1 MPRRLGAPESIA
13 WARAADEAGYFW
25 YPVHEGKRAG
35 RWGVRAHCQGKE
47 TRMIGRYTRPEMG
60 RIWELENKFAIWKEI
75 EVLACEAQAELGQ
88 AGITREEAQWIRD
101 HADFT
106 VEEIDEIEKVTNH
119 DVIAFTTCMAG
130 YIDADIPEGE
140 DKPSRW
146 VHYGMTSSDLG
157 DTALSY
163 QVTQACDI
171 IIDDIKRLGETCK
184 RRAFEFQNTLC
195 VGRTHGIHAEPMTFG
210 MKFGSWAW
218 ALKRALTRMEEARA
232 VAATGAISGAV
243 GTYSSID
250 PEPMTFGMK
259 FGSWAWALKRALTR
273 MEEARAVAATGAISG
288 AVGTYSSID
297 PFVEQYVCE
306 KLGLTPDPLS
316 TQVLARDRH
325 AQVMAAL
332 AVTASTLESIAMQV
346 RLLQQSD
353 VIEAEE
359 PFTKGQKGSSAM
371 PHKRNPITA
380 ERVCG
385 LARVVKANA
394 QVAFDNVALWFER
407 DISHSGAERV
417 VLADSFTALD
427 YMFGK
432 MQWMLDGLQTYPAKM
447 EHNLWRTKGLIFS
460 SKVLLALVDA
470 GISREDAYVI
480 VQRNA
485 MKVWEDIQNAVDGPT
500 YRERLEAD
508 DEAMALLSQEKL
520 DEIFDPWDFL
530 TRKDVVFD
538 RLQELEF

>member
-1 MPRRLGAPESIA
+1 
-13 WARAADEAGYFW
+13 
-25 YPVHEGKRAG
+25 
-35 RWGVRAHCQGKE
+35 
-47 TRMIGRYTRPEMG
+47 MIGRYTRPAMG
-60 RIWELENKFAIWKEI
+60 NIWTNENKFSIWKEI
-75 EVLACEAQAELGQ
+75 EILACEAHAELGDC
-88 AGITREEAQWIRD
+88 GITKEDAAWIRS
-101 HADFT
+101 HANFT
-106 VEEIDEIEKVTNH
+106 VEEIDEVEKVTNH
-119 DVIAFTTCMAG
+119 DVIAFTTVMAK
-130 YIDADIPEGE
+130 YIDAELPEGAA
-140 DKPSRW
+140 KPSRW

-163 QVTQACDI
+163 QITQACDI
-171 IIDDIKRLGETCK
+171 ILADIKALGETCK
-184 RRAFEFQNTLC
+184 RRAFEFEDALC

-218 ALKRALTRMEEARA
+218 ALKRAQTRMEQAR
-232 VAATGAISGAV
+232 
-243 GTYSSID
+243 
-250 PEPMTFGMK
+250 E
-259 FGSWAWALKRALTR
+259 
-273 MEEARAVAATGAISG
+273 VAATGAISG

-297 PFVEQYVCE
+297 PFIERYVCE
-306 KLGLTPDPLS
+306 RLGLTPDPLS

-325 AQVMAAL
+325 AQVMTCL
-332 AVTASTLESIAMQV
+332 AVVASTLESIAMQV

-359 PFTKGQKGSSAM
+359 PFAKGQKGSSAM

-385 LARVVKANA
+385 LSRVVKSNA
-394 QVAFDNVALWFER
+394 QVALDDVALWYER

-417 VLADSFTALD
+417 ALADSFIALD

-460 SKVLLALVDA
+460 SKVLLALVQT
-470 GISREDAYVI
+470 GITREDAYVI

-485 MKVWEDIQNAVDGPT
+485 MKVWADIQNAVDGPT
-500 YRERLEAD
+500 YRENLEND
-508 DEAMALLSQEKL
+508 PEATLTKEQL

-530 TRKDVVFD
+530 TRKDVVFE
-538 RLQELEF
+538 RLQQLEF

>member
-1 MPRRLGAPESIA
+1 
-13 WARAADEAGYFW
+13 
-25 YPVHEGKRAG
+25 
-35 RWGVRAHCQGKE
+35 
-47 TRMIGRYTRPEMG
+47 MIERYTLPEMG
-60 RIWELENKFAIWKEI
+60 HIWSLENKFDVWKEI

-88 AGITREEAQWIRD
+88 CGITADEAAWIRA

-106 VEEIDEIEKVTNH
+106 VDEIDEVEKITNH
-119 DVIAFTTCMAG
+119 DVIAFTTVMAN
-130 YIDADIPEGE
+130 YIDADVPEGE
-140 DKPSRW
+140 PKPSRW

-163 QVTQACDI
+163 QVTQALDI
-171 IIDDIKRLGETCK
+171 IIADVKRLGETCK
-184 RRAFEFQNTLC
+184 RRAFEFEDAIC

-218 ALKRALTRMEEARA
+218 ALKRAETRLQQACE

-243 GTYSSID
+243 GTYSN
-250 PEPMTFGMK
+250 
-259 FGSWAWALKRALTR
+259 
-273 MEEARAVAATGAISG
+273 
-288 AVGTYSSID
+288 ID

-316 TQVLARDRH
+316 TQVIARDRH
-325 AQVMAAL
+325 AQVMSAL
-332 AVTASTLESIAMQV
+332 AVTASTIESIAMQV

-380 ERVCG
+380 ERMCG

-394 QVAFDNVALWFER
+394 QVAFDDVALWYER

-417 VLADSFTALD
+417 VLADSFIALD
-427 YMFGK
+427 YMFSK
-432 MQWMLDGLQTYPAKM
+432 MQWMLDGLNVYVNKSL
-447 EHNLWRTKGLIFS
+447 HNLWRTRGLIFS
-460 SKVLLALVDA
+460 SKVILALVDT
-470 GISREDAYVI
+470 GMTREDAYVV

-485 MKVWEDIQNAVDGPT
+485 MKVWDDIQQAIDGPT
-500 YRERLEAD
+500 FRENLEAD
-508 DEAMALLSQEKL
+508 PDCPLTEAQL
-520 DEIFDPWDFL
+520 DEIFDPTSFL
-530 TRKDVVFD
+530 GHKDVIFEKLKD
-538 RLQELEF
+538 LEF

>member
-1 MPRRLGAPESIA
+1 
-13 WARAADEAGYFW
+13 
-25 YPVHEGKRAG
+25 
-35 RWGVRAHCQGKE
+35 
-47 TRMIGRYTRPEMG
+47 MIERYTRPEMG
-60 RIWELENKFAIWKEI
+60 AIWALENKFAIWKEI
-75 EVLACEAQAELGQ
+75 EILACEAQAELGQ
-88 AGITREEAQWIRD
+88 AGITKEEAAWIRA

-106 VEEIDEIEKVTNH
+106 VDRINEIEKTTNH
-119 DVIAFTTCMAG
+119 DVIAFTTCMAE
-130 YIDADIPEGE
+130 YIDAEVPAGQEP
-140 DKPSRW
+140 PSRW

-163 QVTQACDI
+163 QITQAIDI
-171 IIDDIKRLGETCK
+171 ISADVKRLGAICK
-184 RRAFEFQNTLC
+184 QRAFEFQETLC

-218 ALKRALTRMEEARA
+218 ALKRAQQRLEEARE
-232 VAATGAISGAV
+232 VAAC
-243 GTYSSID
+243 
-250 PEPMTFGMK
+250 
-259 FGSWAWALKRALTR
+259 
-273 MEEARAVAATGAISG
+273 GAISG

-306 KLGLTPDPLS
+306 KLGLVPDPLS

-325 AQVMAAL
+325 AQVMSAL

-380 ERVCG
+380 ERICG
-385 LARVVKANA
+385 LSRVVKSNA
-394 QVAFDNVALWFER
+394 QVAFDDVVLWYER

-417 VLADSFTALD
+417 VLADSFIALD
-427 YMFGK
+427 YMFAK
-432 MQWMLDGLQTYPAKM
+432 MQTMLEGLQTYPAKM
-447 EHNLWRTKGLIFS
+447 EHNLNRTRGLIYS
-460 SKVLLALVDA
+460 SKVLLALVDT

-485 MKVWEDIQNAVDGPT
+485 MKVWDDIQNAIDGPS
-500 YRERLEAD
+500 YRECLEAD
-508 DEAMALLSQEKL
+508 PEAALSADVL
-520 DEIFDPWDFL
+520 DQIFDPWNFL
-530 TRKDVVFD
+530 SRKDVVFD
-538 RLQELEF
+538 RLDKLTF

>member
-1 MPRRLGAPESIA
+1 
-13 WARAADEAGYFW
+13 
-25 YPVHEGKRAG
+25 
-35 RWGVRAHCQGKE
+35 
-47 TRMIGRYTRPEMG
+47 MIGRYTRPEMG
-60 RIWELENKFAIWKEI
+60 AIWELQNKFEIWKEI
-75 EVLACEAQAELGQ
+75 EVLACEAQAELGKS
-88 AGITREEAQWIRD
+88 GITKEEAAWIRK
-101 HADFT
+101 HAGFT
-106 VEEIDEIEKVTNH
+106 VERIDEIEKVTNH
-119 DVIAFTTCMAG
+119 DVIAFTTNMAE
-130 YIDADIPEGE
+130 YIDADVPEGTE
-140 DKPSRW
+140 PPSRW

-163 QVTQACDI
+163 QITQALDI
-171 IIDDIKRLGETCK
+171 ILKDVALLGETCK
-184 RRAFEFQNTLC
+184 RRAFEFQETLC

-218 ALKRALTRMEEARA
+218 ALKRAQTRLQEAR
-232 VAATGAISGAV
+232 
-243 GTYSSID
+243 
-250 PEPMTFGMK
+250 K
-259 FGSWAWALKRALTR
+259 
-273 MEEARAVAATGAISG
+273 VAATGAISG

-297 PFVEQYVCE
+297 PF
-306 KLGLTPDPLS
+306 S

-325 AQVMAAL
+325 AQVMTAL

-359 PFTKGQKGSSAM
+359 PFAKGQKGSSAM
-371 PHKRNPITA
+371 PHKRNTITA

-385 LARVVKANA
+385 LSRVVKSNA
-394 QVAFDNVALWFER
+394 QVALDDVALWYER

-417 VLADSFTALD
+417 AMADSFIALD

-432 MQWMLDGLQTYPAKM
+432 MQWMLDGLRTYPAKM

-460 SKVLLALVDA
+460 SKVLLALVQT
-470 GISREDAYVI
+470 GITREDAYVI

-485 MKVWEDIQNAVDGPT
+485 MKVWADIQNAVDGPT
-500 YRERLEAD
+500 YRENLEAD
-508 DEAMALLSQEKL
+508 PEAKLSKETL

-538 RLQELEF
+538 RLKELEF